1 MRLALALLSLSFVSL
16 APVVAY
22 AQNVYPLTAD
32 SERHDGVPQGKVE
45 SSKFASA
52 KWFPGTVRDMRIYVP
67 AQYDPSKP
75 ACVLVMQDGGGFR
88 AETVM
93 DNLIAKGEI
102 PVTIG
107 IFLTPGVVPA
117 TSEKALPR
125 YNRSWE
131 YDSPTDTYAKFLI
144 DEVLPAVGKKYNL
157 SKDPNDHAICGGSSG
172 GIAAFTAAFFRP
184 DAFRRVISFIGSYTD
199 LRGATNYGA
208 LVRKFEPKP
217 LRIFQQDGKNDQ
229 DIYSGSWPIGNTDL
243 AAGLKFARYDTQM
256 VWGEGFHDGVQATA
270 VFPDALRF
278 LWKGWPAQIV
288 PPTDTPQP
296 ITKIVTADQGWQDM
310 EPLLEGRVTALAAS
324 DPYVAAFHD
333 TATYSELSVRS
344 DVSGRLRGH
353 HTMGGV
359 KEKNPVATAAFRS
372 GPGTEIL
379 ADTRRKT
386 VFERG
391 GRGVLLK
398 NVVARGIVVGS
409 ESLVYVTSDDG
420 KIYLIPRVGKPKVVG
435 NVPDA
440 MGITLTPDQT
450 QLLVSSGT
458 DRYVHS
464 FMIQPDGTLANQQ
477 AYHEVYVAHGETKSR
492 AGGMV
497 TDTNGWLYVASPFG
511 IQVLDQ
517 AGRVNGIIVNPTT
530 EPTTQLAWSG
540 NTLYAL
546 SESGKVYARKTK
558 ATGVQPFADPIKPP
572 APRL

>member
-1 MRLALALLSLSFVSL
+1 MRLAPALLALSFVSL

-32 SERHDGVPQGKVE
+32 SERQPGVPQGKVE
-45 SSKFASA
+45 SSKFTSA
-52 KWFPGTVRDMRIYVP
+52 KWFPGTVRDMRIYIP

-117 TSEKALPR
+117 TSDKALPR

-217 LRIFQQDGKNDQ
+217 IRVFQQDGKNDQ

-278 LWKGWPAQIV
+278 IWKGWPAQIV

-296 ITKIVTADQGWQDM
+296 ITKIVTADGGWTVRSEAGIVQAIAVDM
-310 EPLLEGRVTALAAS
+310 KGELIQAAGGVSHVATAPNGDMLSTFEEGKYVMRS
-324 DPYVAAFHD
+324 DPNV
-333 TATYSELSVRS
+333 V
-344 DVSGRLRGH
+344 
-353 HTMGGV
+353 V
-359 KEKNPVATAAFRS
+359 KEKKYPIIA
-372 GPGTEIL
+372 
-379 ADTRRKT
+379 
-386 VFERG
+386 RG
-391 GRGVLLK
+391 FL
-398 NVVARGIVVGS
+398 ARGIVVGNNGNA
-409 ESLVYVTSDDG
+409 YVTSVDG
-420 KIYLIPRVGKPKVVG
+420 RIYLIPRVGKPKVVG

-440 MGITLTPDQT
+440 TGITLTPDQT

-458 DRYVHS
+458 ERYVHS

-540 NTLYAL
+540 NTIYAL
-546 SESGKVYARKTK
+546 TADGKVYARKTK
-558 ATGVQPFADPIKPP
+558 ATGVQPFAEPLKPP

>member
-1 MRLALALLSLSFVSL
+1 MRLMPALLALSLFLTPSL
-16 APVVAY
+16 AR

-32 SERHDGVPQGKVE
+32 SERHQDVPQGRVE
-45 SSKFASA
+45 SSKLTSA

-107 IFLTPGVVPA
+107 IYLTPGVVPA
-117 TSEKALPR
+117 ANEKSLPR

-243 AAGLKFARYDTQM
+243 AAGLKFARYDALMT
-256 VWGEGFHDGVQATA
+256 WGEGQHDGVQSTA
-270 VFPDALRF
+270 IFPDALRF
-278 LWKGWPAQIV
+278 IWKGWPAPIV

-296 ITKIVTADQGWQDM
+296 ITRIVTADEGWK
-310 EPLLEGRVTALAAS
+310 P
-324 DPYVAAFHD
+324 
-333 TATYSELSVRS
+333 ATETVDFDATKRAVKS
-344 DVSGRLRGH
+344 LRG
-353 HTMGGV
+353 V
-359 KEKNPVATAAFRS
+359 RQAVAT
-372 GPGTEIL
+372 GDGTVW
-379 ADTRRKT
+379 ATT
-386 VFERG
+386 
-391 GRGVLLK
+391 
-398 NVVARGIVVGS
+398 
-409 ESLVYVTSDDG
+409 ESG
-420 KIYLIPRVGKPKVVG
+420 KIYRIPAKRKPMVVG

-458 DRYVHS
+458 ERYVHS
-464 FMIQPDGTLANQQ
+464 FMIQPDGTLASQQ

-497 TDTNGWLYVASPFG
+497 TDANGWLYVASPFG

-517 AGRVNGIIVNPTT
+517 AGRVNGIIVNPSL
-530 EPTTQLAWSG
+530 EPTVQLAWSG
-540 NTLYAL
+540 STLYAL
-546 SESGKVYARKTK
+546 TEGGKVYARKTK
-558 ATGVQPFADPIKPP
+558 AVGVMPFAEPLKPP